1 MEYSD
6 LVSIFPNLG
15 MQIAILGIIST
26 YIVETSK
33 IIRNSYINNEWDSSV
48 KRLSALLFAGIFAFG
63 SAAVIP
69 DVAPIVS
76 KFVSTFLIAAG
87 SSDLIYPLLKRLS
100 GKTDTTA
107 VQAYSQVATL
117 GYLEPCKFSSENV
130 VANNLVKDDIPIEE
144 K

>member
-1 MEYSD
+1 MEYAD
-6 LVSIFPNLG
+6 LIAILPNLS
-15 MQIAILGIIST
+15 MQVAILGIIST

-33 IIRNSYINNEWDSSV
+33 IVRNSYINKEWDSSV
-48 KRLSALLFAGIFAFG
+48 KRLSALLFSGIFAFG

-87 SSDLIYPLLKRLS
+87 SSDLIYPVLKKLS
-100 GKTDTTA
+100 GNNSTSF
-107 VQAYSQVATL
+107 VQGYSLVGTL
-117 GYLEPCKFSSENV
+117 GNFENKEI
-130 VANNLVKDDIPIEE
+130 VKEE

>member
-1 MEYSD
+1 MEYAD
-6 LVSIFPNLG
+6 LIAILPNLS
-15 MQIAILGIIST
+15 MQVAILGIIST

-33 IIRNSYINNEWDSSV
+33 IVRNSYINKEWDSSV
-48 KRLSALLFAGIFAFG
+48 KRLSALLFSGIFAFG

-87 SSDLIYPLLKRLS
+87 SSDLIYPVLKKLS
-100 GKTDTTA
+100 GNSNSSFSSTA
-107 VQAYSQVATL
+107 TQGYTQPGTL
-117 GYLEPCKFSSENV
+117 GNFVYQENI
-130 VANNLVKDDIPIEE
+130 KEE